1 MTLSENISKLKV
13 PEKKEAESSESVD
26 FINYEQFAVRMRLVP
41 TKEQAEMFEKTFG
54 CCRKVWNLML
64 GEKQKAFEEGKK
76 ISVPTPA
83 SYKKKPEFFYL
94 KEVDSLA
101 LANVQINLNNAYK
114 RFFDGVGGAP
124 RFKSKHNFV
133 QSYTT
138 NNQTIADRSASV
150 EILYGRYIK
159 LPKIGLVEVKIHRK
173 IDGRW
178 ELRSETISRAS
189 DGRYY
194 VSVLFRIVKQGVE
207 KKEIDKSKI
216 IGLDYKSNGLYMG
229 SDGNCAD
236 MPKFF
241 QKAQKRLAIAQR
253 RLSKKKGSLKN
264 EKKSKNYIK
273 QLKKVNRIHT
283 HISNQRKDFLH
294 KKSTEIANQYDA
306 VCVEDL
312 DMKAIA
318 NKGFGN
324 GKATM
329 NNGYGM
335 FLTMLDYKLA
345 RQCKKLVRV
354 DKWFPSSQLCS
365 CCGHKQK
372 MPLNVRV
379 YDCPECGNH
388 MDRDINAAINIR
400 NKGMEQL
407 VSA

>member
-1 MTLSENISKLKV
+1 MHFLLTIV
-13 PEKKEAESSESVD
+13 
-26 FINYEQFAVRMRLVP
+26 
-41 TKEQAEMFEKTFG
+41 
-54 CCRKVWNLML
+54 
-64 GEKQKAFEEGKK
+64 
-76 ISVPTPA
+76 
-83 SYKKKPEFFYL
+83 FF
-94 KEVDSLA
+94 
-101 LANVQINLNNAYK
+101 
-114 RFFDGVGGAP
+114 
-124 RFKSKHNFV
+124 
-133 QSYTT
+133 
-138 NNQTIADRSASV
+138 
-150 EILYGRYIK
+150 
-159 LPKIGLVEVKIHRK
+159 
-173 IDGRW
+173 
-178 ELRSETISRAS
+178 
-189 DGRYY
+189 
-194 VSVLFRIVKQGVE
+194 E
-207 KKEIDKSKI
+207 KKEIDKSQI
-216 IGLDYKSNGLYMG
+216 IGLDYKSNGLYMD

-253 RLSKKKGSLKN
+253 RLSRKKGSLKN

-273 QLKKVNRIHT
+273 QLKKVNRVHT

-294 KKSTEIANQYDA
+294 KKSTEIANRYDA

-345 RQCKKLVRV
+345 RQGKKLVRV

-372 MPLNVRV
+372 MSLKVRT
-379 YDCPECGNH
+379 YNCPECGNR

-400 NKGMEQL
+400 NEGMKQL